1 MHVQKDMKHLLLIVS
16 TLFCVQFSQ
25 ANTADSSRSVQVGDS
40 AMVSACP
47 VKGYVYLQYY
57 QKTRFTNVNAT
68 YNKTTGEDFYEYFFL
83 DGDFDA
89 KALPCSYGN
98 KKYRILSIRTL
109 VDKNTGAD
117 RPVMFLDLG
126 LNTVAWVELN
136 GAVEAV
142 EVFLE

>member
-1 MHVQKDMKHLLLIVS
+1 MLLAMQVS
-16 TLFCVQFSQ
+16 K
-25 ANTADSSRSVQVGDS
+25 ANPADSSRSVQVGDS
-40 AMVSACP
+40 VMVSLCP
-47 VKGYVYLQYY
+47 TKGYIYLQYY
-57 QKTRFTNVNAT
+57 QKTRFPNTNAT
-68 YNKTTGEDFYEYFFL
+68 YNKTSGEDFYEYFFL

-98 KKYRILSIRTL
+98 KKYRIISFRTL

-117 RPVMFLDLG
+117 RPIMFLDLG
-126 LNTVAWVELN
+126 PNTVAWVELN

>member
-1 MHVQKDMKHLLLIVS
+1 MKHLIITLCM
-16 TLFCVQFSQ
+16 LFCMHVSK

-40 AMVSACP
+40 VMISVCP
-47 VKGYVYLQYY
+47 AKGYTYLQYY
-57 QKTRFTNVNAT
+57 QKTRFTNINAT

-89 KALPCSYGN
+89 KALPCSYGG
-98 KKYRILSIRTL
+98 KKYRIISIRTM

-126 LNTVAWVELN
+126 PNTVAWVELN

-142 EVFLE
+142 EVFLD

>member
-1 MHVQKDMKHLLLIVS
+1 MKHLIITLCM
-16 TLFCVQFSQ
+16 LFCMHVSK

-40 AMVSACP
+40 VMISVCP
-47 VKGYVYLQYY
+47 AKGYTYLQYY
-57 QKTRFTNVNAT
+57 QKTRFTNINAT

-89 KALPCSYGN
+89 KALPCTYGG
-98 KKYRILSIRTL
+98 KKYRIISIRTM

-126 LNTVAWVELN
+126 PNTVAWVELN

>member
-1 MHVQKDMKHLLLIVS
+1 MKHLII
-16 TLFCVQFSQ
+16 TLCMLFIMQVAK
-25 ANTADSSRSVQVGDS
+25 ANPADSSRSVQVGDS
-40 AMVSACP
+40 VMIAACP
-47 VKGYVYLQYY
+47 ARGYTYLQYY
-57 QKTRFTNVNAT
+57 QKTRFTNINAT

-89 KALPCSYGN
+89 KALPSSYGGE
-98 KKYRILSIRTL
+98 KYRIISIRTM

-126 LNTVAWVELN
+126 PNTVAWVELN
-136 GAVEAV
+136 GAVDAV

>member
-1 MHVQKDMKHLLLIVS
+1 MKHLIMIFS
-16 TLFCVQFSQ
+16 TLFWVPFLQ

-40 AMVSACP
+40 VMLSTCP
-47 VKGYVYLQYY
+47 AKGYVYLQYY
-57 QKTRFTNVNAT
+57 QKTRFTNINSN
-68 YNKTTGEDFYEYFFL
+68 YNKLTGEDFYEYFFL

-126 LNTVAWVELN
+126 LNTVAWVELS
-136 GAVEAV
+136 GAVDAL
-142 EVFLE
+142 EVFLD

>member
-1 MHVQKDMKHLLLIVS
+1 MKHLIL
-16 TLFCVQFSQ
+16 TLCMLVVMQISK

-40 AMVSACP
+40 VMVSICP
-47 VKGYVYLQYY
+47 AKGYVYLQYY
-57 QKTRFTNVNAT
+57 QKTRFTNINAS

-89 KALPCSYGN
+89 KALPCSFGN
-98 KKYRILSIRTL
+98 KKYRIISFRTL

-117 RPVMFLDLG
+117 RPVMFLELG
-126 LNTVAWVELN
+126 PNTVAWVELN
-136 GAVEAV
+136 GAVDAV

>member
-1 MHVQKDMKHLLLIVS
+1 M
-16 TLFCVQFSQ
+16 LFSMYVLK

-40 AMVSACP
+40 VMISVCP
-47 VKGYVYLQYY
+47 AKGYVYLQYY
-57 QKTRFTNVNAT
+57 QKTRFPNINST

-89 KALPCSYGN
+89 KALPCSYGG
-98 KKYRILSIRTL
+98 KKYRIISIRTL

-126 LNTVAWVELN
+126 ANTVAWVELN

>member
-1 MHVQKDMKHLLLIVS
+1 MKNLFITLC
-16 TLFCVQFSQ
+16 TLFVIQVAN

-40 AMVSACP
+40 VVVSACP
-47 VKGYVYLQYY
+47 TKGYVYLQYY
-57 QKTRFTNVNAT
+57 QKTRFPSVTST

-89 KALPCSYGN
+89 KPLPCSYGN
-98 KKYRILSIRTL
+98 KKYRIIGFRTL

-126 LNTVAWVELN
+126 PNTVLWVELN
-136 GAVEAV
+136 GAVESV

>member
-1 MHVQKDMKHLLLIVS
+1 MKHLIITLCMLLAMQVS
-16 TLFCVQFSQ
+16 K
-25 ANTADSSRSVQVGDS
+25 ANPADSSRSVQVGDS
-40 AMVSACP
+40 VMVSLCP
-47 VKGYVYLQYY
+47 TKGYIYLQYY
-57 QKTRFTNVNAT
+57 QKTRFPNTNAT
-68 YNKTTGEDFYEYFFL
+68 YNKTSGEDFYEYFFL

-98 KKYRILSIRTL
+98 KKYRIISFRTL

-117 RPVMFLDLG
+117 RPIMFLDLG
-126 LNTVAWVELN
+126 PNTVAWVELN

>member
-1 MHVQKDMKHLLLIVS
+1 MKHLIITLCM
-16 TLFCVQFSQ
+16 LFCMHVSK

-40 AMVSACP
+40 VMISVCP
-47 VKGYVYLQYY
+47 AKGYTYLQYY
-57 QKTRFTNVNAT
+57 QKTRFTNINAT

-89 KALPCSYGN
+89 KALPCSYGG
-98 KKYRILSIRTL
+98 KKYRIISIRTM

-126 LNTVAWVELN
+126 PNTVAWVELN